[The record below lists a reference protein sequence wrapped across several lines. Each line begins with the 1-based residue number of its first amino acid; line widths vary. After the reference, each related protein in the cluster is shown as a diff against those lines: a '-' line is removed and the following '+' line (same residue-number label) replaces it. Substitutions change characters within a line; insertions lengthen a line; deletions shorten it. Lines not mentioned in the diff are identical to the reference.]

1 MKPWEHL
8 RQRRVSI
15 HKVPFAILFKQL
27 LQTVFLIL
35 RTQESPNMMPRELT
49 HPWSQTNWKPS
60 NIVCVSPSSHT
71 ISWET
76 KRKKPDQSYIQK
88 KKKVISIQVTRYSMT
103 SILKTL
109 NCSYFPSYHTST
121 VPVPQRKMF
130 KAVRM
135 LFQVLQEFVLISI
148 FGSGP
153 LKFLTPRRVVKCSE
167 CGLSI
172 SDAFTQL
179 MSARTHCRR
188 RDFYYSHSY

>member
-8 RQRRVSI
+8 WQRKVSI
-15 HKVPFAILFKQL
+15 HKVPFAILFSKQL

-35 RTQESPNMMPRELT
+35 RIQESPNMMPRELT
-49 HPWSQTNWKPS
+49 HPWSQTNWQPS
-60 NIVCVSPSSHT
+60 NIICVPPSSYT
-71 ISWET
+71 ISWEI
-76 KRKKPDQSYIQK
+76 KRKKPDQGCIYK
-88 KKKVISIQVTRYSMT
+88 KIISIQVTRYSMT
-103 SILKTL
+103 NLLKTL

-148 FGSGP
+148 FGSCP

-179 MSARTHCRR
+179 MSARTLCRR
-188 RDFYYSHSY
+188 RGFYYSHSY